1 MLGNYSGRR
10 APGPELC
17 CMPGGVGVS
26 VCPNAPSPAAKSL
39 AGRGHPYTHPVSKSD
54 QRTVSVA
61 IKLISLKPGV
71 SQEYLQCSRLQG
83 QICFSD
89 SVFMGGLKFIFHNR
103 APNKTH
109 KALSVLQLVASF
121 NTFTS

>member
-1 MLGNYSGRR
+1 MEKPRR
-10 APGPELC
+10 VHAAAAGLRIKALPVYC
-17 CMPGGVGVS
+17 
-26 VCPNAPSPAAKSL
+26 VCLNKINLFKARPL
-39 AGRGHPYTHPVSKSD
+39 
-54 QRTVSVA
+54 
-61 IKLISLKPGV
+61 
-71 SQEYLQCSRLQG
+71 QEYLQCSRLQG

-89 SVFMGGLKFIFHNR
+89 SVFMDGLKFIFHNR